1 MSIPRTRSDEL
12 LEHWAAATSRPTPDF
27 LGVSARRRGPAK
39 VVIAAAVLVAL
50 ILAALATLAVGALLQ
65 KPKPDVPSA
74 ELAHSAAAAIA
85 TAPGVGFT
93 LKIATRSPDGT
104 SATNA
109 SGTIDF
115 EDRLFSGTADGGD
128 AGAPMSLFGG
138 PASGAVVVADGLFV
152 QTEGG
157 AWVHVPE
164 LDQHL
169 AAFVDRDK
177 LSRAFGDILDASTID
192 PAIRFK
198 PCGAE
203 SCRLI
208 TISAPPEAIYSAG
221 TGVLGSGVQTPPDD
235 FGRTTVELLIDPSS
249 GFPVRLDTA
258 LTAGPTT
265 TEVSLELERLDPAP
279 TISPPIP

>member
-1 MSIPRTRSDEL
+1 ML
-12 LEHWAAATSRPTPDF
+12 
-27 LGVSARRRGPAK
+27 
-39 VVIAAAVLVAL
+39 VVAIVALAL
-50 ILAALATLAVGALLQ
+50 ILAAAATLAVGALLQ
-65 KPKPDVPSA
+65 KPKADVPSP

-152 QTEGG
+152 QAEGG

-177 LSRAFGDILDASTID
+177 LSRAFRDILDASTID

-203 SCRLI
+203 SCRLV

-265 TEVSLELERLDPAP
+265 TDVSLELERLDPAP